1 MKYDRRNATSS
12 WSGYNHQGKVGI
24 FLALT
29 ELRKLVEKE
38 EDYSSYEL
46 ILEKNGGED
55 VEIFQAQTVVSR
67 HQVKAKKA
75 GKYPNDYANV
85 RTINSRLHPT
95 GYQTSGT
102 NRNNRFLHV
111 ICEVRGWDMDKQ
123 TFQQTYKRAAYVPNQ
138 SQVQLYTYPDGKK
151 YCDLVVENQSP
162 IDNFCKD
169 EIKKILK
176 FSKSSLV
183 DDIEHIEETL
193 SEIKDLI
200 SRQIVQAHSN
210 GNGAYSVISFQ
221 EIFNI
226 ITSQAKRQ
234 RQSIRRAKLSLE
246 VYWNN
251 IVEDDVDTTVINQI
265 LNLPDDK
272 FEQLLIDLHPDGDI
286 SGSKRLNDIGRL
298 IDEISIEYILYN
310 FLKTCKQERLSLD
323 SLRYNLNHESLRL
336 SMIHAPKGAESRVRD
351 KIMTNESFIRA
362 SFDTD
367 YLINLCING
376 QKFFEEKPIHEDGKE
391 KLLAEALGEEKNR
404 IFSNNLEYIDYVNTV
419 EKLKED

>member
-1 MKYDRRNATSS
+1 M
-12 WSGYNHQGKVGI
+12 
-24 FLALT
+24 
-29 ELRKLVEKE
+29 
-38 EDYSSYEL
+38 
-46 ILEKNGGED
+46 
-55 VEIFQAQTVVSR
+55 
-67 HQVKAKKA
+67 
-75 GKYPNDYANV
+75 
-85 RTINSRLHPT
+85 
-95 GYQTSGT
+95 
-102 NRNNRFLHV
+102 
-111 ICEVRGWDMDKQ
+111 
-123 TFQQTYKRAAYVPNQ
+123 
-138 SQVQLYTYPDGKK
+138 
-151 YCDLVVENQSP
+151 
-162 IDNFCKD
+162 
-169 EIKKILK
+169 K

-200 SRQIVQAHSN
+200 SRQIVQSHSN

-336 SMIHAPKGAESRVRD
+336 SMIHAPKGTESRVRD
-351 KIMTNESFIRA
+351 KIMTNESFYK
-362 SFDTD
+362 S
-367 YLINLCING
+367 
-376 QKFFEEKPIHEDGKE
+376 
-391 KLLAEALGEEKNR
+391 
-404 IFSNNLEYIDYVNTV
+404 
-419 EKLKED
+419 

>member
-29 ELRKLVEKE
+29 ELRKLVGKE

-46 ILEKNGGED
+46 IFEKNDGED
-55 VEIFQAQTVVSR
+55 VEICQSQTVVSR
-67 HQVKAKKA
+67 HQVKAKKG
-75 GKYPNDYANV
+75 GKYPNGYANV

-123 TFQQTYKRAAYVPNQ
+123 TFQQTYKGAAYVPNQ

-151 YCDLVVENQSP
+151 YCDLVVEDQSP

-169 EIKKILK
+169 EIKEILK

-193 SEIKDLI
+193 CEIKDLVSRRI
-200 SRQIVQAHSN
+200 SQAHN
-210 GNGAYSVISFQ
+210 AGNGVYPVIYFQ
-221 EIFNI
+221 EILKI
-226 ITSQAKRQ
+226 ITSQTKRH
-234 RQSIRRAKLSLE
+234 RQSIRRAKLNLE
-246 VYWNN
+246 MCWNN
-251 IVEDDVDTTVINQI
+251 IIEDDVDSTILNQI
-265 LNLPDDK
+265 LNMPDDR
-272 FEQLLIDLHPDGDI
+272 FEQLLVDLHPDNNI
-286 SGSKRLNDIGRL
+286 SNLKKLNNIDNL
-298 IDEISIEYILYN
+298 IDKDSIKYILYH
-310 FLKTCKQERLSLD
+310 FLKYSKQERFFLD
-323 SLRYNLNHESLRL
+323 SLRYDQNNESLRL
-336 SMIHAPKGAESRVRD
+336 SMIHAPKAAARNVSDEII
-351 KIMTNESFIRA
+351 KNINFLEA

-367 YLINLCING
+367 YLINMNING
-376 QKFFEEKPIHEDGKE
+376 RKFFEEKPIHEGGKE
-391 KLLAEALGEEKNR
+391 KLFAGALGEEKNR
-404 IFSNNLEYIDYVNTV
+404 IFSNNLEYIDCVNTV

>member
-1 MKYDRRNATSS
+1 MRVDRRNAVSS

-24 FLALT
+24 YLALT
-29 ELRKLVEKE
+29 ELKE
-38 EDYSSYEL
+38 LIGKGNPYKDYKL

-55 VEIFQAQTVVSR
+55 VEICQSTRVISR
-67 HQVKAKKA
+67 HQVKAKKK
-75 GKYPNDYANV
+75 GRYPNDYRNV
-85 RTINSRLHPT
+85 RSINSKKCPS

-102 NRNNRFLHV
+102 TKDSRFLHV
-111 ICEVRGWDMDKQ
+111 ICEVQGWDMNEEV
-123 TFQQTYKRAAYVPNQ
+123 FQQTYKGASYVPNK
-138 SQVQLYTYPDGKK
+138 SRVQLYTYPDNKK
-151 YCDLVVENQSP
+151 YCDLVRGGQSP
-162 IDNFCKD
+162 IDNFCEEKIK
-169 EIKKILK
+169 EILIY
-176 FSKSSLV
+176 SNSSLK
-183 DDIEHIEETL
+183 DDSEHIEETL
-193 SEIKDLI
+193 CEIKDLVSRRI
-200 SRQIVQAHSN
+200 SQAHNN
-210 GNGAYSVISFQ
+210 GNGVYPVIYFQ
-221 EIFNI
+221 EILKI
-226 ITSQAKRQ
+226 IISQEKRHK
-234 RQSIRRAKLSLE
+234 QSIRRAKLSLE
-246 VYWNN
+246 MYWNN